1 MADLEQQP
9 IESEDIE
16 KVDVEEES
24 TNLVTFS
31 LGRYFGKGGLWKEG
45 IT

>member
-16 KVDVEEES
+16 KVDVEE
-24 TNLVTFS
+24 
-31 LGRYFGKGGLWKEG
+31 KWKRLLLYQTLR
-45 IT
+45 IL

>member
-16 KVDVEEES
+16 KVDVEEE
-24 TNLVTFS
+24 
-31 LGRYFGKGGLWKEG
+31 WKRLLLYQTLR
-45 IT
+45 IL